1 MSLSIEIRLPPQV
14 SQTNSYALGNVDE
27 SLQRARLNPRDELWQ
42 HLLHLTE
49 SDGITTA
56 KSLEIYEAAIECF
69 PNTPSLQLAYLK
81 KIMSKNSLKTE
92 QQLEDLLKL
101 SLKTPSVEICAL
113 YISFIR
119 NQRSVVTLMETYKSV
134 LDLVGHEADSWFLWD
149 QYIRLT
155 EEIRGHIA
163 LREVLHEVVKIPMM
177 NLPDFWELLEAYEHK
192 YHEST
197 AEETLAGLL
206 PLYAKALRVHAEYLR
221 HMRLLDPSPTPG
233 PRQTTDKINSIL
245 PASPLSSVSVGQL
258 MRRWEAYLR
267 WEESDPLSLRERSM
281 ATYINR
287 LRNVYVKAVVRLRF
301 CPEVWYMAYKWWLSV
316 GDADEGLLQL
326 KMGVKA
332 NNDREAVSLLLNAA
346 LADAL
351 ELRDEQD
358 QARSLYQQLLS
369 QLRTALFSRRDL
381 VSIGD
386 IAKDFGLAYIMR
398 MRFEMRNKGL
408 TAAWS
413 VFHEAMEDAPVIPWL
428 VFEEAAKIA
437 CSCTIRDRNDLAFIA
452 FEAGMAHFASDIDY
466 VICYLDWLIS
476 IDDRKRAQCLF
487 ESVIDTF
494 SGEDAA
500 QLWDRWSRYMYRT
513 GDLDSIQ
520 EVEKRMARIYG
531 LADLRLSLSLFSSA
545 SLTFTRNVTRK
556 GRQAYAKGN
565 TSLGAPR

>member
-1 MSLSIEIRLPPQV
+1 MSLSIEVRLPTQV
-14 SQTNSYALGNVDE
+14 SQTNSCALGNADE
-27 SLQRARLNPRDELWQ
+27 SLQRARLNPRHELWQ
-42 HLLHLTE
+42 HLLHLAE
-49 SDGITTA
+49 SDGITIA
-56 KSLEIYEAAIECF
+56 KSMEIYEAAIECF

-81 KIMSKNSLKTE
+81 KITSKDSLKTE

-119 NQRSVVTLMETYKSV
+119 NQRSVASLMETYKLV
-134 LDLVGHEADSWFLWD
+134 LDLVGHEADSWTLWH
-149 QYIRLT
+149 QYIRLI
-155 EEIRGHIA
+155 EEVRGHIA

-177 NLPDFWELLEAYEHK
+177 NLPDLWELLEVYEHQ

-206 PLYAKALRVHAEYLR
+206 PLYTKALRVHAEYLR
-221 HMRLLDPSPTPG
+221 HMHLLDPSPTPG
-233 PRQTTDKINSIL
+233 PRQTADKINSIL

-258 MRRWEAYLR
+258 MRRWEAYLG
-267 WEESDPLSLRERSM
+267 WEESDPLSLRERNM

-287 LRNVYVKAVVRLRF
+287 LRNVYIKAVVRLRF
-301 CPEVWYMAYKWWLSV
+301 CPEVWYILSAIIYIRLYSHRLPQRYMAYKWWLSV

-332 NNDREAVSLLLNAA
+332 NNDSLLLNAA
-346 LADAL
+346 LAEAL

-381 VSIGD
+381 VSVGD
-386 IAKDFGLAYIMR
+386 IAKDFGLVYIMH

-413 VFHEAMEDAPVIPWL
+413 VFHQAMEDAPVIPWL

-437 CSCTIRDRNDLAFIA
+437 CSCTVRDRNDLAFIA
-452 FEAGMAHFASDIDY
+452 FEAGMAHFAADIDY

-476 IDDRKRAQCLF
+476 IDDRMR
-487 ESVIDTF
+487 
-494 SGEDAA
+494 EDAA

-520 EVEKRMARIYG
+520 EVEKQMARIYG
-531 LADLRLSLSLFSSA
+531 LADLRL
-545 SLTFTRNVTRK
+545 K
-556 GRQAYAKGN
+556 GRQAYTKGN
-565 TSLGAPR
+565 TSGTPR